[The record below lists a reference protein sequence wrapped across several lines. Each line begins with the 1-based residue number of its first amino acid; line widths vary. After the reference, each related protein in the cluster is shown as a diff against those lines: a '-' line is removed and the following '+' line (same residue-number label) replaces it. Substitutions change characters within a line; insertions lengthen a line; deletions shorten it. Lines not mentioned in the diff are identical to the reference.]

1 MANLIK
7 KKVIFSHKSSEVNY
21 NFLLNIT
28 VFKKVSFVIIREETG
43 SLENTVL
50 MQIYKMK
57 SF

>member
-7 KKVIFSHKSSEVNY
+7 KKVIFSRKSSEVNY

-28 VFKKVSFVIIREETG
+28 VFKKVTSVIIREESG
-43 SLENTVL
+43 SLENIVL
-50 MQIYKMK
+50 MQIYIMK